1 MRGSDVAFEYISSF
15 EDYRAA
21 QKLYLRHR
29 KDARVRL
36 LAWMIGVPIF
46 TVVCFSLG
54 LWERSSANPGFYIM
68 TMGLAGAGL
77 AMTISAVVLRPWNL
91 RRSYRKSRKA
101 SGLEVENKIAFSFD
115 EEGVTS
121 TVIGRS
127 EGRFFWNAIN
137 DYVEDDAIAL
147 IFIGK
152 KRFLYI
158 PKRALDEED
167 WQDLRTAIRDLAPG
181 ASC

>member
-77 AMTISAVVLRPWNL
+77 AMTISAVVLRPWICGDPIENPARHQGL
-91 RRSYRKSRKA
+91 KSKT
-101 SGLEVENKIAFSFD
+101 K
-115 EEGVTS
+115 
-121 TVIGRS
+121 
-127 EGRFFWNAIN
+127 
-137 DYVEDDAIAL
+137 
-147 IFIGK
+147 
-152 KRFLYI
+152 
-158 PKRALDEED
+158 
-167 WQDLRTAIRDLAPG
+167 
-181 ASC
+181 